1 MKEIS
6 LFDIGNVRI
15 GNAQD
20 KEHGTGCTVL
30 ICPDGVPCGVDIR
43 GGGPAS
49 RESALLDPRAAAE
62 RFHAVL
68 LSGGS
73 AYGLN
78 AAGGVMAYLEEHD
91 IGFDTVVCKVPL
103 VLASCIYDLGC
114 GANVRPDAA
123 MGYAACVAAETNN
136 AREGNEGAGTGAT
149 VGKCCGSAYR
159 MKSGLGMYAVE
170 TNGLKVGAI
179 VAVNALG
186 DVINE
191 DGTILA
197 GMRHESGKGFADS
210 RRVLLEEYGKRD
222 TLFSQRYRQAMA
234 TNTTIGAVLTN
245 AVFDKAKLGK
255 IAAMASNGLVRSI
268 RPVNT
273 TADGDSIYALS
284 VGSIHGE
291 LNTVGALSAYV
302 MEKAIRRAV
311 MMADSAYGIPCQKE
325 YV

>member
-1 MKEIS
+1 MEEIS
-6 LFDIGNVRI
+6 IFDIGNVRI

-20 KEHGTGCTVL
+20 RENGTGCTVI
-30 ICPDGVPCGVDIR
+30 ICPDGAPCGVDIR

-49 RESALLDPRAAAE
+49 RETALLDPRAAAE

-78 AAGGVMAYLEEHD
+78 AASGVMAYLEEHN
-91 IGFDTVVCKVPL
+91 IGFDTAVCKVPL

-123 MGYAACVAAETNN
+123 MGYAACVAAEKNDVH
-136 AREGNEGAGTGAT
+136 EGNEGAGTGAT
-149 VGKCCGSAYR
+149 VGKCCGPRYR
-159 MKSGLGMYAVE
+159 MKSGLGMYAIE

-179 VAVNALG
+179 VVVNALG
-186 DVINE
+186 DVIDE

-197 GMRHESGKGFADS
+197 GMRHESGHGFADS
-210 RRVLLEEYGKRD
+210 QRVLLEDYGKVE
-222 TLFSQRYRQAMA
+222 TLFSKRDKAAMA

-245 AVFDKAKLGK
+245 AAFDKAKLGK

-284 VGSIHGE
+284 VGKIHGE
-291 LNTVGALSAYV
+291 LNTVGVLSAYV
-302 MEKAIRRAV
+302 MERAVRRAV
-311 MMADSAYGIPCQKE
+311 LAARSAYGIPCQKE
-325 YV
+325 YI

>member
-78 AAGGVMAYLEEHD
+78 AAGGVMAYLEEHG

-197 GMRHESGKGFADS
+197 GMRHESGKGLPIPGGYCWKNMENETRCFLNGIVRLW
-210 RRVLLEEYGKRD
+210 RRIRLLAPSLRMLYLIRRNWERLRLWLQMVWSVPSVL
-222 TLFSQRYRQAMA
+222 
-234 TNTTIGAVLTN
+234 
-245 AVFDKAKLGK
+245 
-255 IAAMASNGLVRSI
+255 SI
-268 RPVNT
+268 RQLM
-273 TADGDSIYALS
+273 AILFM
-284 VGSIHGE
+284 H
-291 LNTVGALSAYV
+291 SA
-302 MEKAIRRAV
+302 
-311 MMADSAYGIPCQKE
+311 
-325 YV
+325 